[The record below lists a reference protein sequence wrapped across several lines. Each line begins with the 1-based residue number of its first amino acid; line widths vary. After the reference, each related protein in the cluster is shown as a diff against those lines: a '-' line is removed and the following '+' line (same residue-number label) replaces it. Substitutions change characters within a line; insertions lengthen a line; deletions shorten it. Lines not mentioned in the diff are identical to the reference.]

1 MSKPSK
7 SAKRA
12 KTAQSAS
19 SQTSREPEYSV
30 VHVDRL
36 LEVERRRI
44 KLPACMMEQ
53 EIVDAVKHNDIV
65 VITGD
70 TGCGKSTQVP
80 QFLYENGLC
89 TGNGIIGVTQVRRV
103 ACLALYQQVS
113 LELNSKTLV
122 GYQYRFNRGF
132 NQKLCKIKFMTDGIL
147 LQEIKEDLLCSRYSV
162 IIIDEAHERNLNCD
176 ILIGVLSRVAQVR
189 REQFEAGVP
198 GVQPLKLVIM
208 SATIRAEDFL
218 DAKIFNGKVAHL
230 HIATEFKRNT
240 IHFSR
245 RTVRDYVAD
254 AQDKVLKIHQRLP
267 PGSVLVFL
275 TGKDELHRLK
285 RLLSPYE
292 QRAAVA
298 PTSTPQQQEEPE
310 DDDAI
315 FELESDSDAESD
327 EGNSTNAIDDYDG
340 DDGNKNTEP
349 YADDSSKTSDLL
361 GNVAADG
368 ASATNNE
375 TQTADSGSGMGSGS
389 DIPTPI
395 PAIKAE
401 RCDHNAVVLSEM
413 DESTNASD
421 SKSSGDRSHAVKSSN
436 AETDLEKSENT
447 DNESNVAE
455 ISDNKAI
462 GKVTEDEA
470 SVDVE
475 SLGTVITGESDTE
488 PEDASENAYHVE
500 LEVLSRNYKRLSDI
514 KWHGSGSGTGALRV
528 VVMHASQT
536 MDAQMAAFTLPSDN
550 ERVVIL
556 STNVAETAITLPNIR
571 YVVDCGKEKRRVDDI
586 SRGVSRFVICDI
598 SKASADQ
605 RSGRAGR
612 VGSGHCYRQ
621 YTSSTYETLF
631 DDYSPVE
638 IANCNLESTILLL
651 SSIGIENPYDFP
663 FLTPPP
669 LDNIRS
675 ALQALAALGAIETPS
690 QLAEN
695 RHSAQN
701 EVTANPFK
709 IPPSYPY
716 KTSYEALERIRAAR
730 ITQLGRYLALL
741 PLHPRFG
748 KMLYSV
754 VSRGAN
760 ADDLRTACCV
770 ISALSFG
777 AANLVNPNIPGGED
791 NRKAI
796 PSLRSD
802 VELFMWI
809 CCRYSQSTGNAAS
822 SFCSQYGINERLLRE
837 VFQQAEQLYR
847 AVRASLGNLA
857 QHLGADWKSRLSTP
871 NRNTKQIIEAAIV
884 ECLVDKVAVQ
894 ASRLSNDAHTA
905 ATNAYRTGALTAL
918 RRDVFLPRPYS
929 RHKPECVVYVG
940 LVGDEKIKMQDVL
953 PTDAATI
960 STLRSPMI
968 VANSIHK
975 GLPPRYNTEQDCVE
989 AFVTKIYAP
998 LEFSLGIA
1006 KSALNPD
1013 HPLATRTFAQQLC
1026 LGNVFPVLQQFAGGL
1041 IVSEADFLAPTKAN
1055 GPLAALL
1062 LALRRSRVSSRAS
1075 FFAAKQKDPNFLVH
1089 EFCNVM
1095 RVGYVDH
1102 QAVERAFGSIRED
1115 SVRRSPGVAR
1125 RDTCHT
1131 FYY

>member
-1 MSKPSK
+1 MAKSSK

-12 KTAQSAS
+12 KRAHSDTAP
-19 SQTSREPEYSV
+19 TRREPEYNV
-30 VHVDRL
+30 VHVERL

-89 TGNGIIGVTQVRRV
+89 TDDGIIGVTQVRRV

-132 NQKLCKIKFMTDGIL
+132 NQRLCKIKFMTDGIL
-147 LQEIKEDLLCSRYSV
+147 LQEIKEDLLCTRYSV

-176 ILIGVLSRVAQVR
+176 ILIGVLSRVVQVR

-218 DAKIFNGKVAHL
+218 EAKIFNGKVAHL

-240 IHFSR
+240 IHFAR
-245 RTVRDYVAD
+245 RSVRDYVAD

-275 TGKDELHRLK
+275 TGKDELYRLK

-292 QRAAVA
+292 QRASAA
-298 PTSTPQQQEEPE
+298 PSAATQQPEEPD

-315 FELESDSDAESD
+315 FELESDSDTEDEQGRRSSNKDDSGDDNMYNDDNDSGNKEKQPGADGSD
-327 EGNSTNAIDDYDG
+327 EKAEGLDA
-340 DDGNKNTEP
+340 
-349 YADDSSKTSDLL
+349 
-361 GNVAADG
+361 VATDAAPVANDE
-368 ASATNNE
+368 N
-375 TQTADSGSGMGSGS
+375 QDADSVQERGGESGVQIHIHGITTETG
-389 DIPTPI
+389 
-395 PAIKAE
+395 
-401 RCDHNAVVLSEM
+401 DHNMVALSEN
-413 DESTNASD
+413 DRSTTVSD
-421 SKSSGDRSHAVKSSN
+421 STSSGDRPDPSKYSN
-436 AETDLEKSENT
+436 AETDLKESKDEEDGANRGQVT
-447 DNESNVAE
+447 DKDDIGDVAE
-455 ISDNKAI
+455 
-462 GKVTEDEA
+462 DEGHLDA
-470 SVDVE
+470 E
-475 SLGTVITGESDTE
+475 SSRRVITGDSDTE
-488 PEDASENAYHVE
+488 PEDEAEKAYHVE

-514 KWHGSGSGTGALRV
+514 KWHGSGAGAGTLRV

-536 MDAQMAAFTLPSDN
+536 MDAQMTAFTLPSDN

-586 SRGVSRFVICDI
+586 SRGVSRFVVCDI
-598 SKASADQ
+598 SKASAGQ

-651 SSIGIENPYDFP
+651 SAIGIENPYDFP

-675 ALQALAALGAIETPS
+675 ALQALAALGAIETPR
-690 QLAEN
+690 QLAES

-716 KTSYEALERIRAAR
+716 KTSYEVLERIRAAR

-777 AANLVNPNIPGGED
+777 AANLVNPRIPGGDD
-791 NRKAI
+791 NRKPI

-802 VELFMWI
+802 VELFIWI
-809 CCRYSQSTGNAAS
+809 CCRYSQTTGNGGS
-822 SFCSQYGINERLLRE
+822 SFCSQYDINERLLRE

-847 AVRASLGNLA
+847 AVRASLGSQA
-857 QHLGADWKSRLSTP
+857 QHLDADWSGPLSTP
-871 NRNTKQIIEAAIV
+871 NRSAKQIIEAAIV
-884 ECLVDKVAVQ
+884 ECLVDKVAVH
-894 ASRLSNDAHTA
+894 ASRLSNDAHAA
-905 ATNAYRTGALTAL
+905 ATNAYRTSALTAL
-918 RRDVFLPRPYS
+918 RRDVFLPRTYS

-960 STLRSPMI
+960 CTLRSPMI

-975 GLPPRYNTEQDCVE
+975 ALPPRYNAEHDCVE
-989 AFVTKIYAP
+989 AFVNKVYAP
-998 LEFSLGIA
+998 LEFPLGIA
-1006 KSALNPD
+1006 KAALNPD

-1026 LGNVFPVLQQFAGGL
+1026 LGNVFPALRQFSGAL
-1041 IVSEADFLAPTKAN
+1041 IVSEADFLAPTKAK
-1055 GPLAALL
+1055 GPLATLL
-1062 LALRRSRVSSRAS
+1062 LALRRSRVSSRAT
-1075 FFAAKQKDPNFLVH
+1075 FLAASQQDANFLLH
-1089 EFCNVM
+1089 EF
-1095 RVGYVDH
+1095 RGIIRAGHADH
-1102 QAVERAFGSIRED
+1102 QAVEEAFRSIRED
-1115 SVRRSPGVAR
+1115 RVYGATQV
-1125 RDTCHT
+1125 
-1131 FYY
+1131 